1 VRGVGERKVADLGK
15 RFIEA
20 IASYCR
26 DNRLPLDTATGRRH
40 RDERTR

>member
-26 DNRLPLDTATGRRH
+26 DNRLPLDVNVNSKRR
-40 RDERTR
+40 ERTG